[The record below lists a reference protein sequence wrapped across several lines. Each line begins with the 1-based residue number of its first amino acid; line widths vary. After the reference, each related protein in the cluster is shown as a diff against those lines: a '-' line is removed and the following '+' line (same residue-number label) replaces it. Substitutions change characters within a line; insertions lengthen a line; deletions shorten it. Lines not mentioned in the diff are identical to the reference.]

1 MRKPLE
7 VTITIDT
14 EFSIG
19 GAFNDP
25 SKRPVAEPIALCE
38 IDGKGHG
45 VDFLL
50 DTFNQYDIKATFF
63 VECLNYYYFGDQPMK
78 SIVEKIQSAGQDPQ
92 LHIHPS
98 WLKYYKDDDFTTWET
113 NDSCAGRDYQELKK
127 IFEYSIEIFERW
139 VGKRPDAIRTGNL
152 EADLNTYKVMSELKI
167 PIASNIG
174 LGVWKPDDG
183 ELWLESGRTKIFDVM
198 EVPIFTYQDKDLM
211 GQVPAK
217 SLQITSCSWPEMKY
231 LLLKAR
237 KKGIEN
243 IVILTHPFEFIKKK
257 DIHYSQ
263 IIRNRVNQE
272 RLEKLCSF
280 IKEHDQDFT
289 SADFGSNVKEWGSK
303 PLKNTPYFKVPP
315 RFRLGRKLHNFV
327 NDMIWTY

>member
-14 EFSIG
+14 VFSIG

-152 EADLNTYKVMSELKI
+152 EADINNYKDMSELKI